1 MIIWLAS
8 YPKSGNTWVR
18 LFLNSLVF
26 TSDTSV
32 NINDIKLGQFPARK
46 YFDEITNNV
55 DDVKEFIQNCNYAQ
69 SKLNLDNKIKF
80 FKTHN
85 GLWKLGQHR
94 FTDNENTLGIIHIVR
109 DPRNVVTSIK
119 NHYNYQTY
127 EEALDFI
134 KDENKILGK
143 IGSKKEEDLPTIVS
157 SWKLHYKSWKNLGG
171 LKSKYVL
178 IKYEDLIK
186 DPVREFTKITSFI
199 EKISEFKFNEKNIL
213 KAIENTRFDN
223 LKKQEELNGFKESPK
238 NSINFFYL
246 GAKNDWQNILDK
258 KTKDDIEISFKNE
271 MQDLGYL

>member
-46 YFDEITNNV
+46 YFNEITNNV

-238 NSINFFYL
+238 NSIKFFYL

-258 KTKDDIEISFKNE
+258 KTKDDIEMSFKNE

>member
-46 YFDEITNNV
+46 YFNEITNNV

-238 NSINFFYL
+238 NSIKFFYL

>member
-26 TSDTSV
+26 TSDAFV
-32 NINDIKLGQFPARK
+32 NINDIRLEQFPTKK
-46 YFDEITNNV
+46 YFKDITNNV
-55 DDVKEFIQNCNYAQ
+55 DDLTEFIQNCNYAQ

-85 GLWKLGQHR
+85 GLWKIGQHR
-94 FTDNENTLGIIHIVR
+94 FTDKENTLGVIHIVR

-119 NHYNYQTY
+119 NHYNYRTY
-127 EEALDFI
+127 EEALNFI

-143 IGSKKEEDLPTIVS
+143 IGSEKEEDLPTIVS

-171 LKSKYVL
+171 LDSKYIL

-186 DPVREFTKITSFI
+186 DPIREFKKITSFI
-199 EKISEFKFNEKNIL
+199 EKISKITFDEKNIL
-213 KAIENTRFDN
+213 KAIENTKFDN
-223 LKKQEELNGFKESPK
+223 LKRQEELKGFKESPK
-238 NSINFFYL
+238 NSIKFFHL
-246 GAKNDWQNILDK
+246 GPKNDWQNILDK
-258 KTKDDIEISFKNE
+258 KIKDDIEISFRNE

>member
-46 YFDEITNNV
+46 YFNEITNNV

-69 SKLNLDNKIKF
+69 SKLNL
-80 FKTHN
+80 
-85 GLWKLGQHR
+85 
-94 FTDNENTLGIIHIVR
+94 DNENTLGIIHIVR

-238 NSINFFYL
+238 NSIKFFYL

-258 KTKDDIEISFKNE
+258 KTKDDIEMSFKNE

>member
-46 YFDEITNNV
+46 YFNEITNNV

-69 SKLNLDNKIKF
+69 SKLNLDNKIRF

-238 NSINFFYL
+238 NSIKFFYL

>member
-26 TSDTSV
+26 TSDAFV
-32 NINDIKLGQFPARK
+32 NINDIRLEQFPTRK
-46 YFDEITNNV
+46 YFKDITNNV
-55 DDVKEFIQNCNYAQ
+55 DDLTEFIQNCNYAQ

-85 GLWKLGQHR
+85 GLWKIGQHR
-94 FTDNENTLGIIHIVR
+94 FTDNENTLGVIHIVR

-119 NHYNYQTY
+119 NHYNYRTY

-143 IGSKKEEDLPTIVS
+143 IGSEKEEDLPTIVS

-171 LKSKYVL
+171 LERKYIL

-199 EKISEFKFNEKNIL
+199 ENISKITFDEKNIL
-213 KAIENTRFDN
+213 KAIENTKFEN
-223 LKKQEELNGFKESPK
+223 LKKQEELKGFKESPK
-238 NSINFFYL
+238 NSIKFFHL
-246 GAKNDWQNILDK
+246 GPKNDWQNILDK
-258 KTKDDIEISFKNE
+258 KIKDDIEISFGNE

>member
-26 TSDTSV
+26 TPDAIV
-32 NINDIKLGQFPARK
+32 NINDIRLEQFPTRK
-46 YFDEITNNV
+46 YFKNITNNV
-55 DDVKEFIQNCNYAQ
+55 DDLTEFIQNCNYAQ

-85 GLWKLGQHR
+85 GLWKIGQHR
-94 FTDNENTLGIIHIVR
+94 FTDNENTLGVIHIVR

-143 IGSKKEEDLPTIVS
+143 IGSEKEEDLPTIVS

-171 LKSKYVL
+171 LESKYIL

-186 DPVREFTKITSFI
+186 DPVREFTRITSFI
-199 EKISEFKFNEKNIL
+199 EKISKIKFDEKNIL
-213 KAIENTRFDN
+213 KAIENTKFDN
-223 LKKQEELNGFKESPK
+223 LKKQEELKGFKESPK
-238 NSINFFYL
+238 NSVKFFYL
-246 GAKNDWQNILDK
+246 GPKNDWQNILDK
-258 KTKDDIEISFKNE
+258 KIKNDIEISFRNE
-271 MQDLGYL
+271 MQDLDYL

>member
-46 YFDEITNNV
+46 YFNEITNNV

-69 SKLNLDNKIKF
+69 SKLNLDNKIRF

-238 NSINFFYL
+238 NSIKFFYL

-258 KTKDDIEISFKNE
+258 KTKDDIEMSFKNE

>member
-26 TSDTSV
+26 TSDALV
-32 NINDIKLGQFPARK
+32 NINDIRLEQFPTRK
-46 YFDEITNNV
+46 YFKDITSNV
-55 DDVKEFIQNCNYAQ
+55 DDLTEFIQNCNYAQ

-85 GLWKLGQHR
+85 GLWKIGQHR
-94 FTDNENTLGIIHIVR
+94 FTDNENTLGVIHIVR

-171 LKSKYVL
+171 LESKYIL

-186 DPVREFTKITSFI
+186 DPVREFTRITSFI
-199 EKISEFKFNEKNIL
+199 EKISKIKFDEKNIL
-213 KAIENTRFDN
+213 KAIENTKFDN
-223 LKKQEELNGFKESPK
+223 LKKQEELKGFKESPK
-238 NSINFFYL
+238 NSVKFFYL
-246 GAKNDWQNILDK
+246 GPKNDWQNILDEK
-258 KTKDDIEISFKNE
+258 IKEDIEISFRNE

>member
-46 YFDEITNNV
+46 YFNEITNNV

-69 SKLNLDNKIKF
+69 SKLNLDNKIRF

-143 IGSKKEEDLPTIVS
+143 IGSKKEEDLPTIAS

-238 NSINFFYL
+238 NSIKFFYL

>member
-46 YFDEITNNV
+46 YFNEITNNV

-178 IKYEDLIK
+178 IKYEDIIK

-238 NSINFFYL
+238 NSIKFFYL

-258 KTKDDIEISFKNE
+258 KTKDDIEMSFKNE

>member
-26 TSDTSV
+26 TSDALV
-32 NINDIKLGQFPARK
+32 NINDIRLEQFPTRK
-46 YFDEITNNV
+46 YFKDITNNV
-55 DDVKEFIQNCNYAQ
+55 DDLTEFIQNCNYAQ

-85 GLWKLGQHR
+85 GLWKIGQHR
-94 FTDNENTLGIIHIVR
+94 FTDNENTLGVIHIVR

-171 LKSKYVL
+171 LESKYIL

-186 DPVREFTKITSFI
+186 DPLREFTRITLFI
-199 EKISEFKFNEKNIL
+199 EKISKIKFDEKNIL
-213 KAIENTRFDN
+213 KAIENTKFDN
-223 LKKQEELNGFKESPK
+223 LKKQEELKGFKESPK
-238 NSINFFYL
+238 NSVKFFYL
-246 GAKNDWQNILDK
+246 GPKNDWQNILDK
-258 KTKDDIEISFKNE
+258 KIKEDIEISFRNE

>member
-18 LFLNSLVF
+18 SFLSSLMDREDGLANLNSMSIPQYPLRTHFRGLVNEF
-26 TSDTSV
+26 D
-32 NINDIKLGQFPARK
+32 NIKLL
-46 YFDEITNNV
+46 
-55 DDVKEFIQNCNYAQ
+55 
-69 SKLNLDNKIKF
+69 SKKWISSQDFLNLDNKIKF

-85 GLWKLGQHR
+85 GLWKIGQHR
-94 FTDNENTLGIIHIVR
+94 FTDKENTLGVIHIVR

-119 NHYNYQTY
+119 NHYNYRTY
-127 EEALDFI
+127 EEALNFI

-238 NSINFFYL
+238 NSIKFFYL